1 MRQQGLSEEDSK
13 FATALLNMRVG
24 AVTHEDWQ
32 FFQHRVLSEFPVA
45 ERLGFA
51 NAISLF
57 MTNNEVRERNTV
69 KLEELRSPVAQVIS
83 RYRGATEMEGST
95 VESDF
100 CGGLPHS
107 LYLAIGA
114 RVFFYYLEVLTHIV
128 GHVNQEYLAD

>member
-1 MRQQGLSEEDSK
+1 VRFLWLNDWGL
-13 FATALLNMRVG
+13 
-24 AVTHEDWQ
+24 Q
-32 FFQHRVLSEFPVA
+32 
-45 ERLGFA
+45 

-83 RYRGATEMEGST
+83 RYRRATEMEGSN
-95 VESDF
+95 VESDL
-100 CGGLPHS
+100 CGGLQHS

-114 RVFFYYLEVLTHIV
+114 RVFFYLEVLTHIV